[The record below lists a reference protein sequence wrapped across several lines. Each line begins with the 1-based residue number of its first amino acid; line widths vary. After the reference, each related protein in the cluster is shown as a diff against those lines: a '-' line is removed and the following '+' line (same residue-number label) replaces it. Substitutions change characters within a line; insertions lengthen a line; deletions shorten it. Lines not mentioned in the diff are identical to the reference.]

1 MLAFLRKKTELK
13 KLSDKEQKL
22 NEIRVELSK
31 KESFSPRDS
40 RWYFSGKENKT
51 TRPRRKDKISKMRFG
66 MLIFIGYR
74 NLRSNKLRSIL
85 TIGGVAIGIGIITTL
100 ICLGF
105 GIQKMVVSEVTK
117 NNAIDVIDIS
127 NRNLENFVILNDENV
142 EKIKNLE
149 GVQNVATIMETGGKV
164 YWAESQTDAVIYG
177 TNKDYLGLGKIKF
190 SSGKIEDCDA
200 NENTA
205 ALSSRLAKIL
215 GFSNPAEAVG
225 KEMEFDM
232 ILSSDIKENVEKD
245 TVSEKGKLKV
255 VGIVPDDQ
263 NTFLYLP
270 LNFLKKEFG
279 ISGAQSGKVKV
290 DVDKVSSLRAQI
302 EQIGFTT
309 ESVMDLVKD
318 INSFFT
324 IIRVAMIVLGSIIMS
339 ISAMGM
345 LNTLSVS
352 LLQRTKEVGIL
363 KALGAKRKDIFKM
376 FVFEAA
382 IISFLG
388 GVIGFFGG
396 YGAAYLINIAFN
408 VLAVRY
414 NRATLNFVYIPYYF
428 VVAIVAFIFFLGLVT
443 GLMPARRASR
453 IHALDALRY
462 E

>member
-1 MLAFLRKKTELK
+1 MLTFLKKKTKPE
-13 KLSDKEQKL
+13 
-22 NEIRVELSK
+22 ELSREMPKSEAGNEFGK
-31 KESFSPRDS
+31 KKDSSSRELRGSFSAKEGKTAKPRQ
-40 RWYFSGKENKT
+40 KN
-51 TRPRRKDKISKMRFG
+51 KISKMRFG
-66 MLIFIGYR
+66 MLVFIGYR
-74 NLRSNKLRSIL
+74 NLRSNKLRSFL
-85 TIGGVAIGIGIITTL
+85 TIGGVAIGISIITTL

-149 GVQNVATIMETGGKV
+149 GVRNVAIIMETGGKV

-177 TNKDYLGLGKIKF
+177 ANKDYLGLGKVKF
-190 SSGKIEDCDA
+190 SQGNIEDCDA

-232 ILSSDIKENVEKD
+232 VLSSDISENIEKD

-279 ISGAQSGKVKV
+279 VSGAQSGKVKV
-290 DVDKVSSLRAQI
+290 DIDKVSTLRAQI
-302 EQIGFTT
+302 EQMGFAT
-309 ESVMDLVKD
+309 ESVTDLVKD

-408 VLAVRY
+408 ILAVRHSH
-414 NRATLNFVYIPYYF
+414 ATLNFVYIPYYF
-428 VVAIVAFIFFLGLVT
+428 VVAIVSFIFFLGLVT